1 MMMQENVHTE
11 ELEVSIF
18 KGGNF
23 TKRLQTS
30 IKHKKTFKI
39 QTKICQKWLVLSQNS
54 WLHINTY
61 VAGEEGLFLVLAV
74 FELDMNELKVEV
86 LLVEGEEDSPGGSGS
101 SVSENF
107 DTCH

>member
-1 MMMQENVHTE
+1 M
-11 ELEVSIF
+11 
-18 KGGNF
+18 
-23 TKRLQTS
+23 
-30 IKHKKTFKI
+30 
-39 QTKICQKWLVLSQNS
+39 
-54 WLHINTY
+54 
-61 VAGEEGLFLVLAV
+61 LAV